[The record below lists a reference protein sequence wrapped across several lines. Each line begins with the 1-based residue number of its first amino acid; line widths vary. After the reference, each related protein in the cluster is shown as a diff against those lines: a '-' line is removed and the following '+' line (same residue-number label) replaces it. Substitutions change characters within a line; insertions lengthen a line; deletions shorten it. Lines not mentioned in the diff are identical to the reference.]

1 LVEDYTTPKRTQ
13 LGVRQPCLITFSA
26 PDFERLNALLEVT
39 HAWLSAPHDEREEV
53 NLYDL
58 SRTLVSGR
66 AEFDARIAFFASS
79 VTEVRQTLKRFLAG
93 DEGKVFS
100 GHLVPGSSTVRLFA
114 DDEDLREA
122 IEAWIRKG
130 KLGLLAELWVNGVS
144 IDWELLPDARFGRL
158 IRMPSLPFYA
168 DAFPAKRRR

>member
-1 LVEDYTTPKRTQ
+1 
-13 LGVRQPCLITFSA
+13 
-26 PDFERLNALLEVT
+26 
-39 HAWLSAPHDEREEV
+39 
-53 NLYDL
+53 
-58 SRTLVSGR
+58 
-66 AEFDARIAFFASS
+66 
-79 VTEVRQTLKRFLAG
+79 
-93 DEGKVFS
+93 VFS